1 MRIEYHSMSSYKP
14 VIYRTRF
21 AKAIVAEVAL
31 PEKQTGKILILA
43 QGFPSVPSKRSVL
56 EFLVGEGYTVIFP
69 RYRGTWESDGYFL
82 EESPTQDIKLV
93 VAELVQQKKFWCSF
107 SRVWIPLRVKN
118 FFVIGSSFGG
128 PAAAWLSQHSLV
140 KKVALLSPVL
150 DWEKEG
156 EAEPFA
162 ELIRFTRD
170 GFGMATRLRSTHD
183 WYKLRQN
190 KNFYNFPLSLTS
202 GERQKIFL
210 IHCYDDMV
218 VPIGPARD
226 MIKSG
231 NIQHYYFKPHGGH
244 LGIGHITKLFYWHK
258 IKKFFDA
265 K

>member
-1 MRIEYHSMSSYKP
+1 MPSYKP

-21 AKAIVAEVAL
+21 AKAIVAEVAF
-31 PEKQTGKILILA
+31 PEKQTGRILILA

-93 VAELVQQKKFWCSF
+93 VTELIRQKKFWCSF
-107 SRVWIPLRVKN
+107 SQVWIPLRVKN

-128 PAAAWLSQHSLV
+128 PAAAWLSQHPLV
-140 KKVALLSPVL
+140 TKVALLSPVI

-156 EAEPFA
+156 AAEPFA
-162 ELIRFTRD
+162 ECIRFARD
-170 GFGMATRLRSTHD
+170 GFGMATRLRSTRD
-183 WYKLRQN
+183 WYKLRQD
-190 KNFYNFPLSLTS
+190 KNFYSFPPSLTPA
-202 GERQKIFL
+202 ERQKIFL
-210 IHCYDDMV
+210 IHCHDDTV

-226 MIKSG
+226 MIKNK
-231 NIQHYYFKPHGGH
+231 NIRYHYFKPQGGH
-244 LGIGHITKLFYWHK
+244 LGIGHITRLFYWHK
-258 IKKFFDA
+258 IKNFFET